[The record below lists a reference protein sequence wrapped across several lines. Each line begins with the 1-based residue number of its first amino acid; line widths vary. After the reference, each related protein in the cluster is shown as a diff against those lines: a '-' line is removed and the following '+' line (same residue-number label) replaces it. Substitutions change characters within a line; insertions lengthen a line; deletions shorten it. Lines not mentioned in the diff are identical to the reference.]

1 MKAQSGVDPQGS
13 FVKFMKSDPVPNI
26 DIHKQRQKET
36 EKKDFTHLNTQWA
49 VGTTKHRSST
59 VPALASAGKN
69 IMSQTSEPKQEFR
82 NPTDIIS
89 FNPPAAKRPF

>member
-1 MKAQSGVDPQGS
+1 
-13 FVKFMKSDPVPNI
+13 MKSDPVPNI

-36 EKKDFTHLNTQWA
+36 EKRDFTHLNQHWA

-69 IMSQTSEPKQEFR
+69 IMGQSEKQEFR